1 MCIRDRLEV
10 IGEACERGLESKQ
23 GYAPETSSD
32 ESVPVIHKVS
42 EVKIT
47 SGKALN
53 LVDEATKDDFLPEEN
68 IEETNVEADK
78 KESENQDN
86 EEITNEASPHV
97 ETEVK
102 SDAPDEEPKEEKAE
116 GSEKGEN

>member
-1 MCIRDRLEV
+1 MCIRDS
-10 IGEACERGLESKQ
+10 CERGLESKQ
-23 GYAPETSSD
+23 GYAPETSSN

-53 LVDEATKDDFLPEEN
+53 LVDEATKDDFLPEES
-68 IEETNVEADK
+68 IEETNVEDDK

-86 EEITNEASPHV
+86 TEVTNEASHDE
-97 ETEVK
+97 ETEVMNDV
-102 SDAPDEEPKEEKAE
+102 SEEEPKEEKAE
-116 GSEKGEN
+116 ESEKGES